1 MDITKK
7 LRNQFEDLKLQMDY
21 VESIHLKQMRPVLAQ
36 FMSNTEDNEA
46 INELDQELPRIV
58 EQVENMRKFKLG

>member
-1 MDITKK
+1 
-7 LRNQFEDLKLQMDY
+7 MDY